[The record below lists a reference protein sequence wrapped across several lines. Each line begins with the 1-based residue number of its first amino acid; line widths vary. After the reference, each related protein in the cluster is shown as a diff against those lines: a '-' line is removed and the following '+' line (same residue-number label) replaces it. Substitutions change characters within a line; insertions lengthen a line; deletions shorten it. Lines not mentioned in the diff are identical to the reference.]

1 MKVVPLATERIPDV
15 ETLLALGKPYIKLR
29 VSSDYWLYAKL
40 FSTTCPVA
48 VPDGEVVGCVI
59 AFRSQDDPAEIYL
72 QDVMTHPGHRRCGI
86 ARSLVGDVRRQAFRW
101 GCRRLYL
108 TSEPDNRPAHDA
120 WLPLGFVN
128 TDGDRWADGMSVISD
143 YKGPVKHRAVCEC
156 RVGS

>member
-1 MKVVPLATERIPDV
+1 MKVVPATTDRIPDV

-59 AFRSQDDPAEIYL
+59 A
-72 QDVMTHPGHRRCGI
+72 
-86 ARSLVGDVRRQAFRW
+86 RSLVGDVRRQAFRW
-101 GCRRLYL
+101 GCRCLYL

-128 TDGDRWADGMSVISD
+128 TDGDRWADGVSVIFD
-143 YKGPVKHRAVCEC
+143 YKGLGKQRAVYEC